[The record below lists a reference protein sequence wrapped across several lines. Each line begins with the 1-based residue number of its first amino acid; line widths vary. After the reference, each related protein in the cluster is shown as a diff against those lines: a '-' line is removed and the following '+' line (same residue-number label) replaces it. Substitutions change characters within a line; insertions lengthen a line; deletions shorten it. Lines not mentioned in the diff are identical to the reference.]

1 VHRICSYQYNLC
13 SSCFNFLVDF
23 LSFSFQFSFFLVRV
37 DLGQRGAWFYLH
49 VITLYSFIFLLSN
62 KNRGKAS
69 AVFFLINNIT
79 RWLGLVMFFFVV
91 TPYVSLIAMPSMTET
106 IVKDPQ
112 PHERYHR
119 GLARSAH
126 CAAVA
131 IVRRR
136 RPRESAM
143 APDPDP
149 TRENATSNAS
159 WLGVERG
166 CSSVEVNAGLGRLGG
181 SAASATRAPHAA
193 TAGGR
198 GMRLRQARSARADH
212 PSGPALR
219 CAVHAARRPDHQ
231 ISQSD
236 TNSVSS
242 LASALPE

>member
-1 VHRICSYQYNLC
+1 
-13 SSCFNFLVDF
+13 
-23 LSFSFQFSFFLVRV
+23 
-37 DLGQRGAWFYLH
+37 
-49 VITLYSFIFLLSN
+49 
-62 KNRGKAS
+62 
-69 AVFFLINNIT
+69 
-79 RWLGLVMFFFVV
+79 
-91 TPYVSLIAMPSMTET
+91 MPSMTET

-166 CSSVEVNAGLGRLGG
+166 CSSVEVNAGRGRLGG

-198 GMRLRQARSARADH
+198 AMRQRQGRREAHAQITPR
-212 PSGPALR
+212 GPR
-219 CAVHAARRPDHQ
+219 CAALCTRHAGRITR
-231 ISQSD
+231 
-236 TNSVSS
+236 SVSPTRTAFLVS
-242 LASALPE
+242 LRRFLNSRAHIAGFRGGHRAVVALFSSG

>member
-1 VHRICSYQYNLC
+1 
-13 SSCFNFLVDF
+13 
-23 LSFSFQFSFFLVRV
+23 
-37 DLGQRGAWFYLH
+37 
-49 VITLYSFIFLLSN
+49 
-62 KNRGKAS
+62 
-69 AVFFLINNIT
+69 
-79 RWLGLVMFFFVV
+79 
-91 TPYVSLIAMPSMTET
+91 MPASMTET

-149 TRENATSNAS
+149 TRENASSNAS

-166 CSSVEVNAGLGRLGG
+166 CSSVEVNAGRGRLGG

-198 GMRLRQARSARADH
+198 AMRQQRQARSARADH

-219 CAVHAARRPDHQ
+219 CAALCTRHAGRITR
-231 ISQSD
+231 
-236 TNSVSS
+236 SVSPTRTAFLVS
-242 LASALPE
+242 LRRFLNSRAHIAGFRGGHRAVVALFSSG